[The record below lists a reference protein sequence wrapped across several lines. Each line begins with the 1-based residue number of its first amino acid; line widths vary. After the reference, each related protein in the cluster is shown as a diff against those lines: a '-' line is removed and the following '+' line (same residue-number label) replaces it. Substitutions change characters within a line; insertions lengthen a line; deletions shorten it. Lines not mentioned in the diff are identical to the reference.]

1 MIDRS
6 KQCRFLAFFG
16 DRTLGFF
23 DGGVAKS
30 PNWRTQT
37 LDRLSESGTISSERV
52 PKLRPRHQRSSGLG
66 PEWRCFQPRK
76 EPSEVS
82 ALEAVSGV
90 FARVRSSSLVGS
102 LSNNFGRLFVTPYTQ
117 EDRMAQAIIA
127 SPFGEFHLAI
137 DNWFNPNAPL
147 HFGGG

>member
-23 DGGVAKS
+23 DGGVTKS

-37 LDRLSESGTISSERV
+37 LDRLSESGTISSARV
-52 PKLRPRHQRSSGLG
+52 PKLRPRHQRSSGLVA
-66 PEWRCFQPRK
+66 EWRCFKPRK

-82 ALEAVSGV
+82 ALEWKPYPAFSLA
-90 FARVRSSSLVGS
+90 FVRPAW
-102 LSNNFGRLFVTPYTQ
+102 LSFEQLRTPFCHSVYP
-117 EDRMAQAIIA
+117 RRPNGAAQAT
-127 SPFGEFHLAI
+127 SRVHSVNFTSQLV
-137 DNWFNPNAPL
+137 
-147 HFGGG
+147 